1 MVRKPEWR
9 WGRVVVLE
17 ALGGSMGLGK
27 AFGLLLV
34 EVGQPWKGG
43 EP

>member
-1 MVRKPEWR
+1 M
-9 WGRVVVLE
+9 VLE

-34 EVGQPWKGG
+34 EVKKPWKEGAVM
-43 EP
+43 